1 VSRIEIMSSRD
12 LERMRAAC
20 QLAADT
26 LVMVGEHLRP
36 GMTTD
41 EINTLVHE
49 YTLAHGA
56 RPSPLGYHGFPK
68 SVCTSVNEVVCHG
81 IPGPRVLN
89 AGDIINV
96 DVTSYLPAKDG
107 FHGDTSATFYV
118 GEPSEAAK
126 KVVEVSREA
135 LEVGIAQVKD
145 GARLGDIGAAIQE
158 FAEAQGCSV
167 VRDYV
172 GHGIGR
178 EFHTAPQVA
187 HVGTR
192 GAGKRIKAG
201 MVFTI
206 EPMINVGSYECEVLE
221 DKWTVL
227 TADRSLSAQ
236 FEHTIVVTQSG
247 CEVLTAR
254 KQPLK
259 HSEDKPW
266 AVLGPLST
274 GAALRARQGA
284 PVTQALGG

>member
-1 VSRIEIMSSRD
+1 VSRIEIMSPGD
-12 LERMRAAC
+12 LTRMRAAC

-26 LVMVGEHLRP
+26 LVMIGEHLKP
-36 GMTTD
+36 GITTD
-41 EINTLVHE
+41 RINTLVHE

-81 IPGPRVLN
+81 IPGNQALKD
-89 AGDIINV
+89 GDIINV

-118 GEPSEAAK
+118 GEPSDQAK
-126 KVVEVSREA
+126 KIVEVARRS
-135 LEVGIAQVKD
+135 LELGIAQVKD

-158 FAEAQGCSV
+158 YAERQGCSV

-178 EFHTAPQVA
+178 EFHCAPQVA
-187 HVGTR
+187 HFGTR
-192 GAGKRIKAG
+192 GAGKRIKSG

-206 EPMINVGSYECEVLE
+206 EPMINLGDFPCEVLA
-221 DKWTVL
+221 DGWTVL
-227 TADRSLSAQ
+227 TRDRSLSAQ
-236 FEHTIVVTQSG
+236 FEHTVLVTDTG

-254 KQPLK
+254 KALLK
-259 HSEDKPW
+259 NSEDKPW
-266 AVLGPLST
+266 SDLGPLSAPAGHRSST
-274 GAALRARQGA
+274 GG
-284 PVTQALGG
+284 